1 MNKKIIF
8 TIVGILIVGIIIL
21 SWRSRKLDQQ
31 YESNVVTLGNVSKT
45 IKVDATLQP
54 NIYVDI
60 STELPTLID
69 WVGVKINDEVKKGQE
84 VLRLDKKSI
93 NAQIRNAQLA
103 VERAE
108 LAEKQSRR
116 KWDDLKPEERESIK
130 KASEQSRQ
138 TLNEIYAQA
147 SKTSI
152 TSSIDGVVTKQN
164 AHVGEVAS
172 GVLLRIIDL
181 DSLQVEA
188 LIPEVD
194 ISKVY
199 VGEKVYIIFDAHPEK
214 EIKGKVELIEMGNI
228 NLQGNTYY
236 KAILTMDNVDDDITI
251 FDGMNAE
258 VNIEFANENNIL
270 VISRDFATKDDEGYF
285 VYTTDSS
292 NKNKEIFV
300 KQYFEAGLIG
310 DEKIEVISGLSK
322 DQNIIKL
329 IEEVQ

>member
-1 MNKKIIF
+1 MSKKIIF
-8 TIVGILIVGIIIL
+8 TIVGILIVSVVIL
-21 SWRSRKLDQQ
+21 LWRSRKLDQQ
-31 YESNVVTLGNVSKT
+31 YENDIVTIGNVSKT
-45 IKVDATLQP
+45 INVDATLQP

-60 STELPTLID
+60 STELPTLIN

-164 AHVGEVAS
+164 AQVGEVAS

-181 DSLQVEA
+181 NSLQVEA
-188 LIPEVD
+188 LIPEID
-194 ISKVY
+194 ISKIY
-199 VGEKVYIIFDAHPEK
+199 ADETVYITFDAYPEK
-214 EIKGKVELIEMGNI
+214 EIKGKVKLIEIGNI

-236 KAILTMDNVDDDITI
+236 KAIIKMDNVDDIVI
-251 FDGMNAE
+251 LDGMNIE
-258 VNIEFANENNIL
+258 VDIEFASKNNVL
-270 VISRDFATKDDEGYF
+270 VIPRDFATKDDKGYF
-285 VYTTDSS
+285 VHTTDSS

-310 DEKIEVISGLSK
+310 DEKIEIISGLSK
-322 DQNIIKL
+322 GQNIMKL
-329 IEEVQ
+329 IEEDK